1 MKRFE
6 ESGLVFEFDERWDV
20 YQLDEEADYRQKICK
35 QIPDTRCI
43 DFIGY
48 NRAKKLLL
56 FIEVKGF
63 RGYGTKRNVQ
73 RLSGEKDDITVEIAQ
88 KVKDSLAIIIG
99 GARNSTNLPDV
110 WKEHVQHL
118 NKNGS
123 LKVIAWVE
131 LDVST
136 DNMLRRAKTNMS
148 IRRKELR
155 KRLTWLT
162 SDVDIMNVSANDDAL
177 EGVKVNFV

>member
-1 MKRFE
+1 MKEFK
-6 ESGLVFEFDERWDV
+6 ESGLVFRFDDRWEV

-35 QIPDTRCI
+35 QIPETRCI
-43 DFIGY
+43 DFIGF
-48 NRAKKLLL
+48 NDADKILL

-63 RGYGTKRNVQ
+63 RGYGDKKNVQ
-73 RLSGEKDDITVEIAQ
+73 RLTGEKDDITVEIAQ
-88 KVKDSLAIIIG
+88 KVKDSLATIIG

-110 WKEHVQHL
+110 WKSHVEHL
-118 NKNGS
+118 NDNGN

-136 DNMLRRAKTNMS
+136 ENLLRRAKTNMS
-148 IRRKELR
+148 TRRKELR

-162 SDVDIMNVSANDDAL
+162 SDVDILNTRAYNNEL
-177 EGVKVNFV
+177 EGMEVSLI

>member
-1 MKRFE
+1 MDLSLNLMK
-6 ESGLVFEFDERWDV
+6 GGM
-20 YQLDEEADYRQKICK
+20 
-35 QIPDTRCI
+35 CI
-43 DFIGY
+43 SWM
-48 NRAKKLLL
+48 KKL
-56 FIEVKGF
+56 
-63 RGYGTKRNVQ
+63 
-73 RLSGEKDDITVEIAQ
+73 
-88 KVKDSLAIIIG
+88 IIDKKYVNKYRI
-99 GARNSTNLPDV
+99 LDV

-131 LDVST
+131 LNVST
-136 DNMLRRAKTNMS
+136 ENMLRRAKTNMS
-148 IRRKELR
+148 TRRKELR